1 MVNASAANAAPSAST
16 AAVDPTA
23 CRVVKRVAKTT
34 PGVNSPQPCIA
45 SAIASAAPLASVVG
59 HVTTELTIIPSP
71 IATANVSV
79 AVEIVN
85 VIIFI
90 DDDVIFID
98 DDVIFIDDDVIF
110 IVRPTGADGCVAPDA
125 RWRFLS
131 SGHGHRRRACVREG
145 TINNAIC

>member
-1 MVNASAANAAPSAST
+1 MVCMVNASAANAAPSAST

-90 DDDVIFID
+90 DDDVIFI
-98 DDVIFIDDDVIF
+98 
-110 IVRPTGADGCVAPDA
+110 VRPTGADGCVAPDA

>member
-90 DDDVIFID
+90 DDDVIFI
-98 DDVIFIDDDVIF
+98 
-110 IVRPTGADGCVAPDA
+110 VRPTGADGCVAPDA